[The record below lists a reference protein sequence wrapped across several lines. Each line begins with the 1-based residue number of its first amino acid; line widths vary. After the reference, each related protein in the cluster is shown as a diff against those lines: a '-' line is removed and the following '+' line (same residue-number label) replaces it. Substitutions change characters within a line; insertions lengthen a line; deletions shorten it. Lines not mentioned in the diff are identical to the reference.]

1 MWTFCLELLVTD
13 LKSSSIL
20 SIYPFKF
27 SSSPLWFSFMYKRG
41 CGGFGI
47 LYSTMVFLWEYVR
60 NFVYHVFVCFQYWSS
75 YYVWN
80 IDNSKIV
87 NSNFTSEI
95 WNKKFPRMFL
105 LLNGFFRFETSV
117 GDLTYFL
124 KENFLLLVVKFTCV
138 THM

>member
-27 SSSPLWFSFMYKRG
+27 SSSPFYGLGYVQERVRRFWYTLFHN
-41 CGGFGI
+41 GI
-47 LYSTMVFLWEYVR
+47 LVR
-60 NFVYHVFVCFQYWSS
+60 ICAELCIPCLCLFQYWSS

-105 LLNGFFRFETSV
+105 LFNGFFRFETSV